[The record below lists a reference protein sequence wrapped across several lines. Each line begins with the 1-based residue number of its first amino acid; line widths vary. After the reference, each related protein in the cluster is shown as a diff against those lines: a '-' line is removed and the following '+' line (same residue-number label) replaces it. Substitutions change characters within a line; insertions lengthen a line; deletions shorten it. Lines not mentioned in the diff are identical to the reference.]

1 MLKLVTVLFADIG
14 STAWAQKRHPE
25 DLRALISDYLA
36 TMAREIQSE
45 GGTIEKLVG
54 GAMMA
59 VFGVPAVHEDD
70 AVRAV
75 RAARRM
81 LERLRSFNAARDPAE
96 ALAIRIGLST
106 GDVLASGVAGGDVD
120 VTGGA
125 VNVAARLQQIAE
137 PGTIVVADRT
147 ARAVGS
153 HFELRPIGEPLALNG
168 DSEALVAWLVEGDAE
183 ERLVAPTVTTP
194 LVGRAHELAF
204 LRTTFDGVCLE
215 GRPALVTVVG
225 DAGVGKSRLVREF
238 LSPLEGEAKMLVGRC
253 LASGHGVTL
262 WPLGEML
269 KTEAGVLETDPSDE
283 AAAKI
288 ATLVEISI
296 EPELAR
302 EPSRS
307 AAALAST
314 LGLRPPGD
322 PLASLDPRELYR
334 ELVDA
339 WRALLVSMAMRAPVV
354 AVVEDL
360 HWADATMLDVLD
372 ELAERLDGR
381 LLFLC
386 TARPELLHSRPDW
399 GGGRRSFSSLPLDPL
414 SSAESA
420 RLVSF
425 LPGVDALPD
434 GVRRLILE
442 RASGNPFFAEEIVR
456 HLINDGRLVWEGE
469 RWRARE
475 GIDQVEIPDNVQ
487 AVILA
492 RLDLL
497 APEERRAAQRA
508 AVVGQVFWDGAL
520 ACLAPDEALRT
531 LRRREF
537 VLERVSSSIAGQRE
551 YVFKHVLIRDIAY
564 ASLPRSERGRAH
576 AETAAWIEETS
587 GERTGELA
595 ELLAHHY
602 DAAFSFLREDELRR
616 RARGHLLIAAANAH
630 RRFAVQQGERLALR
644 AVELSEGREERVEA
658 LEALGDLHY
667 LAFLGDAAWRTYV
680 EALAELS
687 DRDAAFA
694 RIAGKAAMF
703 GGGRFSGTLH
713 EPPEVGTVRDVI
725 EQGLLAAPMHGRE
738 RALLLVSRGFLVV
751 QREARRDHV
760 ADAAV
765 REAEAAAEELADAD
779 LLSAALDAVLAS
791 ETEGGRYGDAC
802 RTALRRTALVPRM
815 SDVKEI
821 GDAYATAARCA
832 YHLGR
837 LREAEAHATA
847 CVERSRE
854 IDSGSYRNGLACR
867 VAARF
872 TLGEWDGALSDQA
885 ELERVLALAPGEL
898 PPPYAMAGYTH
909 IALCHDLRGEHEL
922 ADRYTALGLRFFDQ
936 GRDAAWRAGLG
947 MHPAAL
953 ALALAR
959 RGRFDE
965 ALALVP
971 LVPRSMTAG
980 VSLAAHCEIA
990 AMRERWDEA
999 AGLVAAAREEAKV
1012 GEQLALPLFADRL
1025 EGRAAGAAGDVVTG
1039 ARLLDQSAQGF
1050 AALGAAWEEAR
1061 SRLLLAELVVGS
1073 DARRAEQELSC
1084 ALRVFEQ
1091 LGSVREA
1098 ERARALVAEAAV

>member
-1 MLKLVTVLFADIG
+1 M
-14 STAWAQKRHPE
+14 
-25 DLRALISDYLA
+25 
-36 TMAREIQSE
+36 
-45 GGTIEKLVG
+45 
-54 GAMMA
+54 
-59 VFGVPAVHEDD
+59 
-70 AVRAV
+70 
-75 RAARRM
+75 
-81 LERLRSFNAARDPAE
+81 
-96 ALAIRIGLST
+96 
-106 GDVLASGVAGGDVD
+106 
-120 VTGGA
+120 
-125 VNVAARLQQIAE
+125 
-137 PGTIVVADRT
+137 
-147 ARAVGS
+147 
-153 HFELRPIGEPLALNG
+153 
-168 DSEALVAWLVEGDAE
+168 
-183 ERLVAPTVTTP
+183 
-194 LVGRAHELAF
+194 
-204 LRTTFDGVCLE
+204 
-215 GRPALVTVVG
+215 
-225 DAGVGKSRLVREF
+225 
-238 LSPLEGEAKMLVGRC
+238 
-253 LASGHGVTL
+253 
-262 WPLGEML
+262 
-269 KTEAGVLETDPSDE
+269 
-283 AAAKI
+283 
-288 ATLVEISI
+288 
-296 EPELAR
+296 
-302 EPSRS
+302 
-307 AAALAST
+307 
-314 LGLRPPGD
+314 
-322 PLASLDPRELYR
+322 
-334 ELVDA
+334 
-339 WRALLVSMAMRAPVV
+339 
-354 AVVEDL
+354 
-360 HWADATMLDVLD
+360 
-372 ELAERLDGR
+372 
-381 LLFLC
+381 
-386 TARPELLHSRPDW
+386 
-399 GGGRRSFSSLPLDPL
+399 
-414 SSAESA
+414 
-420 RLVSF
+420 
-425 LPGVDALPD
+425 
-434 GVRRLILE
+434 RRLILE

-520 ACLAPDEALRT
+520 AARASTPDEALRT

-751 QREARRDHV
+751 QREGRRDHV

-847 CVERSRE
+847 CIERSRE
-854 IDSGSYRNGLACR
+854 IDSGSYRHGLACR

-872 TLGEWDGALSDQA
+872 MLGEWDGALSDQA

-898 PPPYAMAGYTH
+898 PPPYAMTGYTH

-922 ADRYTALGLRFFDQ
+922 ANRYTALGLRFFDQ

-971 LVPRSMTAG
+971 LVPRSVTAG
-980 VSLAAHCEIA
+980 VALAAHCEIA

-1084 ALRVFEQ
+1084 ALRVFER